1 MKTQNKI
8 FQRLVFG
15 VVAVVVVSAVFV
27 LSQPKTQESS
37 TISTLTEEAV
47 SESMQESNDSEAQS
61 PEALEIKE
69 ESSADSNP
77 HSHSLPQ
84 AQTSDVATTSPSIE
98 SSDTPK
104 TLVVC
109 ENDVAVYDK
118 EGRSVIG
125 SAFVGLAGEEVG
137 HIDDK
142 VVLHITSYHN
152 GTQMLYTDSKFDTPM
167 LKVYGLDSTMSLEV
181 AIAKKDLHQHNDTP
195 CGEIKNTQDSH
206 DVPNHAQGNGIQNH
220 GNI

>member
-1 MKTQNKI
+1 MKTQNKF

-37 TISTLTEEAV
+37 TTNTSTEEVV
-47 SESMQESNDSEAQS
+47 SESMQESNNSELQS
-61 PEALEIKE
+61 PEILEVKD
-69 ESSADSNP
+69 ESSVDYHLDS
-77 HSHSLPQ
+77 Q
-84 AQTSDVATTSPSIE
+84 ALLQTQSSDVATTSPTAE
-98 SSDTPK
+98 SSDVPK

-109 ENDVAVYDK
+109 ENDVAVYDRD
-118 EGRSVIG
+118 GRSVIG
-125 SAFVGLAGEEVG
+125 SAFVGLIGEEVG
-137 HIDDK
+137 QIDDK

-152 GTQMLYTDSKFDTPM
+152 GTQMLYADSKFDTPM

-195 CGEIKNTQDSH
+195 CEKTQ
-206 DVPNHAQGNGIQNH
+206 NIQGNGIQNH
-220 GNI
+220 GSI

>member
-15 VVAVVVVSAVFV
+15 VVVVAVISAVFV

-37 TISTLTEEAV
+37 IINTPTEEVV
-47 SESMQESNDSEAQS
+47 SESVQESNDELQS
-61 PEALEIKE
+61 PETLEDKE
-69 ESSADSNP
+69 ESSVDS
-77 HSHSLPQ
+77 HLGSHSLPQ
-84 AQTSDVATTSPSIE
+84 VQTSDVATTSPTTE

-109 ENDVAVYDK
+109 KNDVAVYDR
-118 EGRSVIG
+118 EGRSIIG
-125 SAFVGLAGEEVG
+125 SAFVGFAGEEVG

-152 GTQMLYTDSKFDTPM
+152 GTQMLYADSKFDTPI
-167 LKVYGLDSTMSLEV
+167 LKIYGLDSTMSLEV

-195 CGEIKNTQDSH
+195 CEETENTQDSH
-206 DVPNHAQGNGIQNH
+206 DVPTHTQGNGIQNH
-220 GNI
+220 GSI

>member
-37 TISTLTEEAV
+37 TTSTLTEEAV
-47 SESMQESNDSEAQS
+47 SESMQESNDSEVQS

>member
-1 MKTQNKI
+1 MYSTDESLRK
-8 FQRLVFG
+8 
-15 VVAVVVVSAVFV
+15 
-27 LSQPKTQESS
+27 QESYIFLQMMAQSLYCPTTAGTASPS
-37 TISTLTEEAV
+37 TR
-47 SESMQESNDSEAQS
+47 ESMQESSDSELQS
-61 PEALEIKE
+61 HEALEIKE
-69 ESSADSNP
+69 ESSVDSNP

-98 SSDTPK
+98 SSGTPK

-109 ENDVAVYDK
+109 ENDVAVYDR

-125 SAFVGLAGEEVG
+125 SAFVGLVGEEVG

-152 GTQMLYTDSKFDTPM
+152 GTQMLYADSKFDTPM

-181 AIAKKDLHQHNDTP
+181 AIAKKDLRQYNDTP
-195 CGEIKNTQDSH
+195 CGETENTQDSH
-206 DVPNHAQGNGIQNH
+206 DVPTHTQGNGIQNH

>member
-167 LKVYGLDSTMSLEV
+167 LKVYGLHSTMSLEV